1 MSSSHD
7 RTASLMTPAKLAQV
21 GLPRAPVSATTYLDQ
36 MAADVG
42 HPHVERLAELRADL
56 QVQAGGSQA
65 ATLQPALQEL
75 ADAMPRLDF
84 SLLQPRGF
92 LAGLTGKNKDAG
104 NAFAA
109 RFEQIDAIGK
119 ALVAAV
125 PSVQKAQQSH
135 AAAGD
140 RTLVECEV
148 EYRALDGV
156 VDQGAR
162 WLQDMRSQLRTRE
175 ARAAGDAAALQKV
188 EEDTARCE
196 ILVARLKSLRAAAA
210 ASQQAH
216 QHVRATAQ
224 RRGALMQAVQKALA
238 AELRD
243 WRSSIGPVAAAAAE
257 GKLAGLNLEG
267 AREVHDDLRERLK
280 HLLGDCEQ
288 LRTEEAALARLLGE
302 MDTQLAAAA

>member
-7 RTASLMTPAKLAQV
+7 RTASLMTPAKLAQA
-21 GLPRAPVSATTYLDQ
+21 GRPRAPLSATSYLDQ

-42 HPHVERLAELRADL
+42 HQHVKRLAELRADL
-56 QVQAGGSQA
+56 QSQAGGSRA
-65 ATLQPALQEL
+65 ATLQPALHEL
-75 ADAMPRLDF
+75 AEAMPRLDF
-84 SLLQPRGF
+84 GLLQPRGF

-104 NAFAA
+104 SAFVAQ
-109 RFEQIDAIGK
+109 FERIDALGK

-125 PSVQKAQQSH
+125 PSVQKAQQPH
-135 AAAGD
+135 AAASD

-156 VDQGAR
+156 IDQSAR
-162 WLQDMRSQLRTRE
+162 WLQDMRNQLKARE

-188 EEDTARCE
+188 REDTARCE

-224 RRGALMQAVQKALA
+224 RRAALTQAVQKVLGAQ
-238 AELRD
+238 LRD
-243 WRSSIGPVAAAAAE
+243 WRSSISRVAAAAAE

-267 AREVHDDLRERLK
+267 PREAHDDLRKRLK
-280 HLLGDCEQ
+280 QLLGDCEQ
-288 LRTEEAALARLLGE
+288 LRMEEAALGRLLGE
-302 MDTQLAAAA
+302 METQLAGAA